1 MADVDPGENTR
12 SPPRLSPDLVVE
24 RIDSLE
30 GIAALA
36 PIYADLG
43 RATGNNLPF
52 ATHEW
57 HLVWCEHFLNLNRR
71 ISDQPAFH
79 VIRDQSGACVA
90 IFPLVIS
97 RRLLGARR
105 SLSVN
110 LLGADPAITEIRTP
124 LIAPGREAESLRA
137 LRHSLSDY
145 KDWDW
150 IQWTGMNSAL
160 EDAVAATGTLEPEP
174 TQVNYVLDL
183 APTWEEFRSRLK
195 RNIRESLRHCYNS
208 LKRDGH
214 VFEMHVATTPA
225 EVAAALERF
234 LILHVLRARA
244 TDMAVHPNRFQSQ
257 VSQRFLAAVCARLAA
272 RGAVRIFELCIGGKA
287 VASRIGFVVG
297 DSLYLYYS
305 GYDPSWSQY
314 SVMTTTVAEA
324 IKYAIGQGLRTLSLS
339 PGTDVSKTRWGP
351 REVPYLAAFEWRDR
365 LRSRAA
371 RWVYLTARSGT
382 GVPARLLR
390 LLIPAQRNWS

>member
-1 MADVDPGENTR
+1 
-12 SPPRLSPDLVVE
+12 LVAE

-36 PIYADLG
+36 PLYAELG
-43 RATGNNLPF
+43 RAAGDNLPF

-57 HLVWCEHFLNLNRR
+57 HLVWCENFLNLNRR

-79 VIRDQSGACVA
+79 VIRDQAGACVA
-90 IFPLVIS
+90 IFPLITS

-124 LIAPGREAESLRA
+124 LIAAGREAEALRA
-137 LRHSLSDY
+137 LRLSLADF

-150 IQWTGMNSAL
+150 IQWTGMNDAL
-160 EDAVAATGTLEPEP
+160 NEAVASTGTLEPEP
-174 TQVNYVLDL
+174 TLINYVLDL

-214 VFEMHVATTPA
+214 SFEFHVARTPA
-225 EVAAALERF
+225 EVAAALDRF
-234 LILHVLRARA
+234 HILHMLRAQA
-244 TDMAVHPNRFQSQ
+244 TDMAPHPDRFKSK
-257 VSQRFLAAVCARLAA
+257 VLRRFLAAVCERFAA

-287 VASRIGFVVG
+287 VATRIGFVVG

-305 GYDPSWSQY
+305 GFDPSWSQY
-314 SVMTTTVAEA
+314 GVMTTTVAEA
-324 IKYAIGQGLRTLSLS
+324 IKYAIGQGLHSVSLS

-351 REVPYLAAFEWRDR
+351 REVLYRGAFEWRDR

-382 GVPARLLR
+382 GLRAKLLR